1 MRKSDKNTINVG
13 DIVRH
18 ENSDLPLG
26 VVTAINKVGNTW
38 VLDGYGFSE
47 VYYLSDLV
55 KTGKRVNVN
64 KILKKLG
71 KPFGDL

>member
-1 MRKSDKNTINVG
+1 MCNKIKVG
-13 DIVRH
+13 DIVRL

-47 VYYLSDLV
+47 VYQLSHLV
-55 KTGKRVNVN
+55 KTGKSVNVN

-71 KPFGDL
+71 KSFGDL

>member
-1 MRKSDKNTINVG
+1 MRKKVKVG

-18 ENSDLPLG
+18 ENSNLPLG

-47 VYYLSDLV
+47 VYQLSNLV
-55 KTGKRVNVN
+55 RTDKKVNIKSV
-64 KILKKLG
+64 LKKLG
-71 KPFGDL
+71 KPFGEL

>member
-1 MRKSDKNTINVG
+1 MRKEIKVG

-47 VYYLSDLV
+47 VYPLSHLV
-55 KTGKRVNVN
+55 RTGKKVNIKNV
-64 KILKKLG
+64 LKKLG
-71 KPFGDL
+71 KPFGEL